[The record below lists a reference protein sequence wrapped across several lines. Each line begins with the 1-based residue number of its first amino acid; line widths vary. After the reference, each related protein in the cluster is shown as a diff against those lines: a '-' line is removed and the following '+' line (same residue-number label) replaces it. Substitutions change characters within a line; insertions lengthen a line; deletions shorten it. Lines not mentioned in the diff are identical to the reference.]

1 MYVSVCVKGPMEWY
15 FIDGGGTE
23 GGKEGGRV
31 CLEGVTSVLKQ
42 LQFRPNNNNNK

>member
-1 MYVSVCVKGPMEWY
+1 MFDDGGRE
-15 FIDGGGTE
+15 GGGTE

-42 LQFRPNNNNNK
+42 LQFRPNNNTV